1 MRRPPLRLLL
11 LFALLGAALIVR
23 QARAAD
29 AFTFGL
35 DWKAE
40 AEYGGYY
47 QALANGI
54 YKRHGLDVTIRE
66 GGPQINQAQLMLAGR
81 LDAAIA
87 SNSYLALNFVRENI
101 PFVAVAAIFQKDP
114 AVVIAHPDQGHDN
127 FASLR
132 DAPFL
137 ITADTRNGWWTFLR
151 AKYGYSDSQI
161 RLYTFNL
168 APFLTNPKA
177 VQQGYLGSEPYAIE
191 QTAHFKPVVLLVADA
206 GFNGYG
212 NLIATSEKLIKEKPD
227 LVQRFVA
234 ASIEGWHSYLHDD
247 PGPANALI
255 KAANPEMTDGLLAYG
270 RRAMIE
276 HGIVESGDA
285 ATQGIGAMTDAR
297 WRSLGES
304 AIKDG
309 LYDKGLDVS
318 RAFTLRFVDHGAGL
332 PGH

>member
-1 MRRPPLRLLL
+1 MRRPPLCLLVL
-11 LFALLGAALIVR
+11 SVLLGAALIVR

-47 QALANGI
+47 QALATGI
-54 YKRHGLDVTIRE
+54 YKKHGLDVTIRE

-81 LDAAIA
+81 LDAVIA
-87 SNSYLALNFVRENI
+87 SNSYLALNFVRAKI

-114 AVVIAHPDQGHDN
+114 AVIIAHPDQGHDS
-127 FASLR
+127 FAALK

-151 AKYGYSDSQI
+151 AKYGYADSQI
-161 RLYTFNL
+161 RPYTFNL
-168 APFLTNPKA
+168 APFLTDRRA
-177 VQQGYLGSEPYAIE
+177 VQQGYLGSEPYGIE

-212 NLIATSEKLIKEKPD
+212 NLIATSEKLIKERPD
-227 LVQRFVA
+227 LVQRFVT
-234 ASIEGWHSYLHDD
+234 ASIEGWRSYLHDD

-285 ATQGIGAMTDAR
+285 ATQGIGAMSDAR
-297 WRSLGES
+297 WRSLGEG

-309 LYDKGLDVS
+309 LYDKGLDVT
-318 RAFTLRFVDHGAGL
+318 RAYTLRFVGHGAGL